1 MSRIENDIPLQ
12 FIGDEDLL
20 SADELLDLSG
30 LQHHELSALVEQ
42 GTFGIDMHRMV
53 VTEWR
58 FAGSTA
64 RVLRRAVD
72 LRNAFE
78 LEHEATTV
86 LFGLLERIEDLQRHV
101 RELEC
106 HRLSGDHADDY
117 VDDAG
122 DKPRR

>member
-1 MSRIENDIPLQ
+1 MSRIENELPLQ

-20 SADELLDLSG
+20 SADDLLDLSG
-30 LQHHELSALVEQ
+30 VQHDELSALVEQ

-58 FAGSTA
+58 FTGSTA
-64 RVLRRAVD
+64 RVLRRAID

-78 LEHEATTV
+78 LEHTATSV

-106 HRLSGDHADDY
+106 HRLGDGRDDHGDDSG
-117 VDDAG
+117 G
-122 DKPRR
+122 EPRR

>member
-12 FIGDEDLL
+12 FLGDEDLL
-20 SADELLDLSG
+20 SADELLDLTG
-30 LQHHELSALVEQ
+30 VQHDELSALVEQ

-72 LRNAFE
+72 LRNSFE
-78 LEHEATTV
+78 LEHAATTV

-106 HRLSGDHADDY
+106 HRVGDDSGDE
-117 VDDAG
+117 
-122 DKPRR
+122 PR

>member
-1 MSRIENDIPLQ
+1 MSRTENDFPLQ
-12 FIGDEDLL
+12 CLGDEDLL

-30 LQHHELSALVEQ
+30 LQHDELSALVDQ
-42 GTFGIDMHRMV
+42 GAFGIDMHRLV

-64 RVLRRAVD
+64 RVLRRAID
-72 LRNAFE
+72 LRNTFE
-78 LEHEATTV
+78 LEHAATSV

-106 HRLSGDHADDY
+106 HRLSDDRGDE
-117 VDDAG
+117 
-122 DKPRR
+122 PRR